1 MPPLEQ
7 ANERIRLL
15 EEENAN
21 LRAQIGWLKQ
31 KLFGGGQSERLD
43 RAQLQLA
50 LGELEKLADAVVET
64 TKLISYE
71 RARATEKRPVA
82 AEVFAKLPVMET
94 VVIEPEAVKAQPESF
109 ERIGEER
116 TFEVDVVPPKLFK
129 REIIRPK
136 YRVKAD
142 RMLPPVVAPAPARVV
157 QGGYASAGLL
167 AWVALSKYVD
177 HLPLYRLEQM
187 SARWG
192 AQISRQTMADWIR
205 MSAECL
211 EPLYKYMHRGL
222 LAGGYIQ
229 ADETPIKCNDPDVG
243 ARQRVDG
250 AARRAAQGE
259 RSGCPQRGLRREQK
273 RGGTSQ
279 GYLWVISRPGGDVVF
294 DWRLSRCHGELTTLL
309 TENYKGVLQSDGYE
323 AYASYARRH
332 EGVVWVGCWAHA
344 RRKFFEAQKDNQK
357 IARVALKLIGRLYA
371 WERTWD
377 QSGVTQAQARADLRA
392 QHFARPLRWLHAL
405 ASHLIG
411 KKIVLPS
418 SLVGKACIYLLNQW
432 EPLTAHVRHG
442 ETRIDNNLAE
452 NSIRPTAIGKK
463 NWLFIGHPDAGQ
475 RSAIIY
481 TLVVSCQSHGKDPS
495 VYLRDVL
502 TRLPRM
508 TNRDD
513 LGALTPARWQPPE
526 VVELGAA
533 SC

>member
-1 MPPLEQ
+1 MSSLEQ
-7 ANERIRLL
+7 ANERIRFL
-15 EEENAN
+15 EEEIAH

-43 RAQLQLA
+43 RTQLQLE
-50 LGELEKLADAVVET
+50 LGELEKLAEAVVET

-71 RARATEKRPVA
+71 RARAVEKRPVA
-82 AEVFAKLPVMET
+82 AEVFAKLPVKET
-94 VVIEPEAVKAQPESF
+94 VVIEPEEVKAQPEDF
-109 ERIGEER
+109 EQIGEER
-116 TFEVDVVPPKLFK
+116 TFEVDVVPPQLFK

-142 RMLPPVVAPAPARVV
+142 RMQPPVVAPAPARVV

-177 HLPLYRLEQM
+177 HLPLYRLERM

-205 MSAECL
+205 MTSDCL
-211 EPLYKYMHRGL
+211 EPLYKQMYRGL

-229 ADETPIKCNDPDVG
+229 ADETPIKCNDPD
-243 ARQRVDG
+243 
-250 AARRAAQGE
+250 E
-259 RSGCPQRGLRREQK
+259 K

-294 DWRLSRCHGELTTLL
+294 DWRVSRRHGELTTLL
-309 TENYKGVLQSDGYE
+309 TEDYRGVLQSDGYE
-323 AYASYARRH
+323 AYASYAREH
-332 EGVVWVGCWAHA
+332 PEVSWVGCWAHA
-344 RRKFFEAQKDNQK
+344 RRKFFEAQAENAK
-357 IARVALKLIGRLYA
+357 AVRVVLKLIGRLYA
-371 WERTWD
+371 WERVWD
-377 QSGVTQAQARADLRA
+377 EAGVSVAQTRAELRGK
-392 QHFARPLRWLHAL
+392 HFARPLRWLRAL
-405 ASHLIG
+405 AVRLQTRA
-411 KKIVLPS
+411 LPR
-418 SLVGKACIYLLNQW
+418 SLLGKACTYLLNQW

-442 ETRIDNNLAE
+442 QTRIDNNLVE
-452 NSIRPTAIGKK
+452 NAIRPSAIGKK

-481 TLVVSCQSHGKDPS
+481 SLVVSCQRHGKDPS

-513 LGALTPARWQPPE
+513 LGALTPVRWQPPG
-526 VVELGAA
+526 VIELVPA

>member
-1 MPPLEQ
+1 MSSLEQ

-15 EEENAN
+15 EEENAH

-50 LGELEKLADAVVET
+50 LGELEKLAEAVAQT

-71 RARATEKRPVA
+71 RARAVEKRPVA
-82 AEVFAKLPVMET
+82 AEAFAKLPVKET
-94 VVIEPEAVKAQPESF
+94 VVIEPEEVKAQPETF

-116 TFEVDVVPPKLFK
+116 TFEVDVVPPQLFK

-142 RMLPPVVAPAPARVV
+142 RTQPPVVAPAPARVV

-205 MSAECL
+205 MTADCL
-211 EPLYKYMHRGL
+211 EPLYKHMCREL

-229 ADETPIKCNDPDVG
+229 ADETPIKCNDPD
-243 ARQRVDG
+243 
-250 AARRAAQGE
+250 E
-259 RSGCPQRGLRREQK
+259 K

-279 GYLWVISRPGGDVVF
+279 GYLWVISRPGSDVVF
-294 DWRLSRCHGELTTLL
+294 DWRLSRRHGELTTLL
-309 TENYKGVLQSDGYE
+309 TDDYKGVLQSDAYE
-323 AYASYARRH
+323 AYASYAREH
-332 EGVVWVGCWAHA
+332 PAVSWVGCWAHA
-344 RRKFFEAQKDNQK
+344 RRKFFEARDEKPK
-357 IARVALKLIGRLYA
+357 IVRVALKLIGRLYA
-371 WERTWD
+371 WERVWD
-377 QSGVTQAQARADLRA
+377 EAGITAAKKRAALRA
-392 QHFARPLRWLHAL
+392 EHFVRPLRWLRAL
-405 ASHLIG
+405 ANGLLER
-411 KKIVLPS
+411 KTVLPAS
-418 SLVGKACIYLLNQW
+418 GVGKACRYLLNQW
-432 EPLTAHVRHG
+432 EALSAHVRHG
-442 ETRIDNNLAE
+442 ETRIDNNLVE
-452 NSIRPTAIGKK
+452 NSIRPSAIGKK

-481 TLVVSCQSHGKDPS
+481 SLVVSCQRHGKDTS

-502 TRLPRM
+502 TRLPRL
-508 TNRDD
+508 TNQDD
-513 LGALTPARWQPPE
+513 LGPLTPSRWQPSSPVE
-526 VVELGAA
+526 VTAPT
-533 SC
+533 C

>member
-1 MPPLEQ
+1 VLPIEQ

-71 RARATEKRPVA
+71 RAKVTEKRPVA
-82 AEVFAKLPVMET
+82 AEVFAKLPVKET
-94 VVIEPEAVKAQPESF
+94 VVIEPEAVKAQPEAF

-142 RMLPPVVAPAPARVV
+142 RMLPPVVAPEPARVV

-205 MSAECL
+205 MTAECL

-222 LAGGYIQ
+222 LDGGYIQ
-229 ADETPIKCNDPDVG
+229 ADETPIKCNDPD
-243 ARQRVDG
+243 
-250 AARRAAQGE
+250 E
-259 RSGCPQRGLRREQK
+259 K

-294 DWRLSRCHGELTTLL
+294 DWRLSRCHGEVTTLL

-344 RRKFFEAQKDNQK
+344 RRKFFEAQKDNPK

-377 QSGVTQAQARADLRA
+377 QAGVTQAQARADLRA

-481 TLVVSCQSHGKDPS
+481 TLVVSCQRHGKDPS

-513 LGALTPARWQPPE
+513 LGVLTPARWQPPGVVE
-526 VVELGAA
+526 VVATT
-533 SC
+533 C